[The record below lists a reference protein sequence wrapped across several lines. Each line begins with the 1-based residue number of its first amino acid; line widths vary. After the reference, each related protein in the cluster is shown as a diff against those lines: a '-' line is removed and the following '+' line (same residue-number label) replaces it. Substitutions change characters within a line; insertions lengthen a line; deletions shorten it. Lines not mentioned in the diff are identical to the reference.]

1 MSGKPLDIDKIASK
15 AENIYEAI
23 VVMSKRARQ
32 VNEELKIEFNQ
43 RIELL
48 QTRTVNPE
56 EENEPEPEQPVT
68 NPEQILI
75 AQDFEHRPKP
85 TETAV
90 QEMTDG
96 KLNFRY
102 KNEDPVSPAN

>member
-1 MSGKPLDIDKIASK
+1 MSGKPLDVDKIAAK

-43 RIELL
+43 RIESL
-48 QTRTVNPE
+48 QTRTTNPE

-75 AQDFEHRPKP
+75 AQDFERRPKP
-85 TETAV
+85 TETAIN
-90 QEMTDG
+90 EMNDG
-96 KLNFRY
+96 RLNFRY
-102 KNEDPVSPAN
+102 KNEDSGTPTV